1 MKKCLDFWVEGSK
14 LEIRDKNPMIGKAN
28 RNLGKKKPATLRRGF
43 NPPLRSA
50 HFFGEF
56 NKMILGCISQYI
68 HLTVSFLT

>member
-28 RNLGKKKPATLRRGF
+28 RNLGKKKPATEEGASTLRYA
-43 NPPLRSA
+43 P

-56 NKMILGCISQYI
+56 
-68 HLTVSFLT
+68 LTLTYSVTPN